1 MKITKSSFIKNYK
14 KKISDSPE
22 LGNIDEAISYAF
34 KLTDS
39 YGIMKI
45 NKAILEASIEYKI
58 DESVL
63 REQINNESFILNER
77 NSNEWFWTKYC

>member
-1 MKITKSSFIKNYK
+1 MKFSKSSFIENYK
-14 KKISDSPE
+14 KKIYDSPE

-34 KLTDS
+34 KLTDA

-77 NSNEWFWTKYC
+77 KTYE

>member
-1 MKITKSSFIKNYK
+1 MKFSKSSFIENYK
-14 KKISDSPE
+14 KKISDLPE

-34 KLTDS
+34 KLTDD

-77 NSNEWFWTKYC
+77 NSNE

>member
-1 MKITKSSFIKNYK
+1 MKFSKSSFIENYK

-34 KLTDS
+34 RLTDS

-58 DESVL
+58 DESVI

-77 NSNEWFWTKYC
+77 NSNE

>member
-1 MKITKSSFIKNYK
+1 MKITKSSFIENYK
-14 KKISDSPE
+14 KKIYDSPE
-22 LGNIDEAISYAF
+22 LENIDEAISYAF
-34 KLTDS
+34 KLTDA

-77 NSNEWFWTKYC
+77 NSNE

>member
-1 MKITKSSFIKNYK
+1 MKFSKSSFIENYK
-14 KKISDSPE
+14 KKIYDSPE
-22 LGNIDEAISYAF
+22 LENIDEAISYAF
-34 KLTDS
+34 RLTDA

-77 NSNEWFWTKYC
+77 KSNE

>member
-1 MKITKSSFIKNYK
+1 MKITKSSFIENYK
-14 KKISDSPE
+14 KKIYDSPE
-22 LGNIDEAISYAF
+22 LENIDEAISYAF
-34 KLTDS
+34 RLTDA

-77 NSNEWFWTKYC
+77 NSNE

>member
-1 MKITKSSFIKNYK
+1 MKFSKSSFIENYK

-77 NSNEWFWTKYC
+77 NSNE

>member
-1 MKITKSSFIKNYK
+1 MNAQTK
-14 KKISDSPE
+14 
-22 LGNIDEAISYAF
+22 
-34 KLTDS
+34 T
-39 YGIMKI
+39 YGITKI

-77 NSNEWFWTKYC
+77 NSNE

>member
-1 MKITKSSFIKNYK
+1 MKITKSSFIENYK

-34 KLTDS
+34 RLTDT

-77 NSNEWFWTKYC
+77 KSNE

>member
-34 KLTDS
+34 RLTDS

-77 NSNEWFWTKYC
+77 NSNE

>member
-1 MKITKSSFIKNYK
+1 MKITKSSFIENYK

-34 KLTDS
+34 RLTDS

-77 NSNEWFWTKYC
+77 NSNE

>member
-1 MKITKSSFIKNYK
+1 MKFSKSSFIENYK
-14 KKISDSPE
+14 KKIYDSPE
-22 LGNIDEAISYAF
+22 LENIDEAISYAF
-34 KLTDS
+34 RLTDA

-77 NSNEWFWTKYC
+77 NSNE

>member
-1 MKITKSSFIKNYK
+1 MKFSKSSFIENYK
-14 KKISDSPE
+14 KKIYDSPE
-22 LGNIDEAISYAF
+22 LGNIDEAIVHAF
-34 KLTDS
+34 KLTDA
-39 YGIMKI
+39 YGITKI

-77 NSNEWFWTKYC
+77 NSNE

>member
-1 MKITKSSFIKNYK
+1 MKFSKSSFIENYK
-14 KKISDSPE
+14 KKISDLPE
-22 LGNIDEAISYAF
+22 LENIDEAIVHAF
-34 KLTDS
+34 KLTDA

-77 NSNEWFWTKYC
+77 NSNE

>member
-1 MKITKSSFIKNYK
+1 MKITKSSFIENYK

-34 KLTDS
+34 RLTDT

-77 NSNEWFWTKYC
+77 NSNE

>member
-14 KKISDSPE
+14 KKISDSPD

-77 NSNEWFWTKYC
+77 KSNE

>member
-22 LGNIDEAISYAF
+22 LGNINEAISYAF
-34 KLTDS
+34 KLTDA

-77 NSNEWFWTKYC
+77 NSNE